1 MMKDKKTI
9 LSFLSSRKYSG
20 RIKGV
25 YIGIVLIFIS
35 LIGKFFYI
43 QFVKQGDLKD
53 ILNKQ
58 YYYVETLK
66 DKNYKL
72 FDKNGE
78 KFFKYS
84 RNYYAVIDPAFY
96 MRYNINKDEFNI
108 KKAKYILRECNKN
121 YIFPDEV
128 EEYKYTGKIKYEIDK
143 SCYDKLKSLKDIKG
157 FYVYLYDKS
166 NLKENWNIIS
176 VMDRANNLKDSSM
189 KQEGTLERTMENI
202 RKNNQVDKVVIGKN
216 LTSEDTF
223 NKDIKGND
231 NLNFRLTLDKE
242 IQTSVEKIIRDEKY
256 NSYKDIGVLLMES
269 DTGKILAM
277 ANKDDRHPNIN
288 IGASSNSGYFPGSIF
303 KVVTSAAALDN
314 NIVWVDKMYKRN
326 SNIKEHNN
334 KKRMTLR
341 EGFIMSSNDVF
352 YQVGEEVGFNNI
364 YKYANKFNLTN
375 PILGLQDEVSGKFEI
390 SNKIHRDEI
399 KHAAIGQKI
408 RITPLEALNI
418 PNVIINK
425 GQLVKP
431 YIIDAIVDDNN
442 KEIKNIQTKKEKVI
456 KNSTAKLLENMM
468 IDVVED
474 KEGTGTKAKVKGVK
488 VGGKTGTSEYY
499 EVNNG
504 KRKKHSD
511 GWFVGFFKLNE
522 KKYSAV
528 VLVRD
533 IDWVKISQGGKEEDG
548 GSTAAPIFSQIITN
562 LKENSMLK

>member
-1 MMKDKKTI
+1 MMRYKKTM
-9 LSFLSSRKYSG
+9 LSFLSPRKYST

-25 YIGIVLIFIS
+25 YIGIIVIFVS
-35 LIGKFFYI
+35 LIGRFFYI
-43 QFVKQGDLKD
+43 QFFKQKDLRD

-78 KFFKYS
+78 RFFKYS
-84 RNYYAVIDPAFY
+84 RDYYAVIDPAFY
-96 MRYNINKDEFNI
+96 MTYNINKNQSDI
-108 KKAKYILRECNKN
+108 KKAKYILREYNKD
-121 YIFPDEV
+121 YIFPDEC
-128 EEYKYTGKIKYEIDK
+128 EEYKYTCKIKYKIDK
-143 SCYDKLKSLKDIKG
+143 SCYDKLKRLKSIKG

-176 VMDRANNLKDSSM
+176 IMDRANNLKDSSM
-189 KQEGTLERTMENI
+189 KQAGTLERTMEKM
-202 RKNNQVDKVVIGKN
+202 RRNNQVDKVVIGKN
-216 LTSEDTF
+216 LISEDIF
-223 NKDIKGND
+223 NKDVKGNN
-231 NLNFRLTLDKE
+231 NLNFRLTLDKQ
-242 IQTSVEKIIRDEKY
+242 IQTLVEKIIRNQKY
-256 NSYKDIGVLLMES
+256 KSYKDIGVILMES
-269 DTGKILAM
+269 TTGKILAM
-277 ANKDDRHPNIN
+277 ANKNDRNPNIN
-288 IGASSNSGYFPGSIF
+288 IGASSNNGYFPGSIF

-314 NIVWVDKMYKRN
+314 NIVWVDKIYNRN
-326 SNIKEHNN
+326 FNIKEHNN
-334 KKRMTLR
+334 KKKMTLR
-341 EGFIMSSNDVF
+341 EGFIISSNDVF
-352 YQVGEEVGFNNI
+352 YQIGEEIGFNSI
-364 YKYANKFNLTN
+364 YKYAKKFNLTKS
-375 PILGLQDEVSGKFEI
+375 ILGLQDEVSGKFEV
-390 SNKIHRDEI
+390 SNKIYKDEI

-408 RITPLEALNI
+408 RITPLEAINI
-418 PNVIINK
+418 PNVIINN
-425 GQLVKP
+425 GHLVKP
-431 YIIDAIVDDNN
+431 YIIDAVVDDNN
-442 KEIKNIQTKKEKVI
+442 KEIKNIQTKKEKII

-499 EVNNG
+499 EVNNK

-548 GSTAAPIFSQIITN
+548 GSTAAPIFSEIITN
-562 LKENSMLK
+562 LKENNMLK